1 MSGVSWGRRI
11 SGAPTVVGAELRGIG
26 RSTARAWRGPGRERD
41 LVGQSAKAA
50 FAAVLSWAVA
60 GWWLRAPMA
69 IMAPWVAIVLVQ
81 ATVYRSVAQ
90 ALQVLVSMAFGTL
103 IAAVGWAA
111 CGSTIGAMAA
121 VLPITMLLGNWRR
134 FGDQGMYSST
144 SALFVLSYGP
154 VTGATIG
161 HRLGEALLGATI
173 GLAVNFLVWPPVH
186 LRDSRR
192 AALDVADEIAE
203 ILAASAAGLRVEWNA
218 AAADER
224 YRRALRI
231 SRRWEDLRAATEHA
245 RESVRMNPRRHHH
258 GPVPEIEHGFV
269 PTLENLVARTIAI
282 TRTIRDTAREGGV
295 DLTPDGRTLAPYAD
309 FLDALA
315 RAVREY
321 GGAVAATGTSV
332 PPDAA
337 GSPDT
342 RLRRAGRELSRAVE
356 IHTVLTERL
365 PEAARSGP
373 LTTALTG
380 SLLAEAGRLLGDLDA
395 GSDTGRHPV
404 VD

>member
-1 MSGVSWGRRI
+1 MP
-11 SGAPTVVGAELRGIG
+11 GAIGSELRGIG
-26 RSTARAWRGPGRERD
+26 RSAARAWRGPGRERD
-41 LVGQSAKAA
+41 LVVQSGKAA

-103 IAAVGWAA
+103 LAALGWVV
-111 CGSTIGAMAA
+111 CGSTVGAMAA

-154 VTGATIG
+154 VTVPTIG

-173 GLAVNFLVWPPVH
+173 GLAVNLLVWPPVH
-186 LRDSRR
+186 LRNSRR
-192 AALDVADEIAE
+192 AALDVADEVAE
-203 ILAASAAGLRVEWNA
+203 ILVESADGLRKDWDA
-218 AAADER
+218 TLTDER
-224 YRRALRI
+224 YRRALRAF
-231 SRRWEDLRAATEHA
+231 RRWEDLRAATEHA
-245 RESVRMNPRRHHH
+245 RESMRMNPRRHRH
-258 GPVPEIEHGFV
+258 GPVPEIEHGFI
-269 PTLENLVARTIAI
+269 PTLEDVITRTIAI
-282 TRTIRDTAREGGV
+282 TRTIRDTARADGV
-295 DLTPDGRTLAPYAD
+295 DLTPDGRTLAPYAA

-315 RAVREY
+315 CAVRDY
-321 GGAVAATGTSV
+321 GRAVAAMGTPV
-332 PPDAA
+332 VRTDAT

-342 RLRRAGRELSRAVE
+342 RLRCAREELNRAVDV
-356 IHTVLTERL
+356 HAVLTERL

-380 SLLAEAGRLLGDLDA
+380 SLLAEAGRLLSDLEVSLDA
-395 GSDTGRHPV
+395 ESQPV
-404 VD
+404 GH